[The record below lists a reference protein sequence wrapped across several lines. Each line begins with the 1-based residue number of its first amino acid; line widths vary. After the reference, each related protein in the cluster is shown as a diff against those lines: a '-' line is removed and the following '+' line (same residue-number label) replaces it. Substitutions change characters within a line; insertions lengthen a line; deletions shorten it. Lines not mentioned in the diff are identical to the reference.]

1 MKMLLVG
8 AVGVLALQALF
19 VSFYLAL
26 TAPDPLVTRGVQKVV
41 LCGGSTESGNWLY
54 KIMED
59 TPTSG
64 SGTWGTEEYGYCQ
77 VWLHYADTGEAD

>member
-26 TAPDPLVTRGVQKVV
+26 AASDPLVTKGVQKVV
-41 LCGGSTESGNWLY
+41 LCGGSTESGTWRY
-54 KIMED
+54 KIMQEV
-59 TPTSG
+59 PG
-64 SGTWGTEEYGYCQ
+64 GESGTWGTEEYGYCQ
-77 VWLHYADTGEAD
+77 TWLHYVNTGPAD